1 MFANASFLRRMLIL
15 LHSHGL
21 FAIVEASSFFHALP
35 TSDFSVICVEIK
47 TTERLVERVA
57 GNKNTQW
64 AKSRPK
70 DVHMTSNLDGWTSI
84 LDVQMTQKRRTQV
97 IIICTNIARLRDVQT
112 RRPQTSIRDVY

>member
-1 MFANASFLRRMLIL
+1 METNPCGALLENHSGYAGKILRCQNL
-15 LHSHGL
+15 
-21 FAIVEASSFFHALP
+21 
-35 TSDFSVICVEIK
+35 SV
-47 TTERLVERVA
+47 A
-57 GNKNTQW
+57 TQW

-112 RRPQTSIRDVY
+112 RRPQNVHSRRLLDVHPRRPKEMPYGR